1 MSPARWLR
9 WICWLVCLVLVGS
22 IAWDRHQ
29 VLHQVHIDGERE
41 AGELG
46 RRTAAAL
53 EAELA
58 EFASRAETLSRN
70 LAAEA
75 GRICDEE
82 DFGCEEGRPVCA
94 EGDLACRLLTC
105 DWVWTELTRGTDI
118 NTLVAVTTPDRAG
131 CRWFRTPTGTVMG
144 GLVELDAPLEGAAT
158 SARPGWFDAALERGA
173 HWFEP
178 TWGDREAL
186 EVGYAVPFDV
196 PGSEVRGVLA
206 LPLDLE
212 SLASV
217 EALDLQSRG
226 FAVLLDSQQ
235 RHLVHHNPDLVIS
248 GEAMTDWARREDN
261 EPLLELAA
269 EMERGEPFVREV
281 HFSATG
287 QSSWVS
293 VQSLAEPDWSLHVV
307 LPQQELFQHQR
318 TSQLE
323 AQQILAIGLLAIVSL
338 VIGFIG
344 PRSGARGA
352 WIVSGGSALCIAA
365 CIGFLWQLAAT
376 EHGFDAARMQRI
388 SDGEALEDLL
398 EEHDS
403 ATSEPIR
410 RVPTGVFLQSLE
422 FLSANNV
429 HVSGYLWQEHGGE
442 RKDTSPPFVLPEAIG
457 PTVAPAYEVDCAG
470 DDDDCAVSGWH
481 ISATLR
487 QPFDYR
493 RYPFDQKAV
502 WIRIWPEDFASNTV
516 LVPRLEDY
524 GPQIPMTRPGVEQ
537 DLVPEGWTLQGS
549 FFGYRSH
556 SYNTDFG
563 IPDYVGQEGFPEL
576 HYTVLLQRNLVDAFI
591 SHLVP
596 LLVVAGLLFTVLLQG
611 VRDELSSTDLVGI
624 CSGLFFVVLLSHT
637 ALREELATPDVVYL
651 EYFYL
656 LMYIFILAVAVF
668 SVIWA
673 SRGEGSR
680 AQRWARPLRLAF
692 WPALMGS
699 YLLVTWIALGLG

>member
-9 WICWLVCLVLVGS
+9 WVCWLACLVLVGS

-29 VLHQVHIDGERE
+29 VLHQIHIDGDLGAEALGRDTTTKLASTLDTIE
-41 AGELG
+41 AGVEVLSGILQAQRAGYCSAGVHDALREELESNELIS
-46 RRTAAAL
+46 TA
-53 EAELA
+53 
-58 EFASRAETLSRN
+58 
-70 LAAEA
+70 
-75 GRICDEE
+75 
-82 DFGCEEGRPVCA
+82 V
-94 EGDLACRLLTC
+94 
-105 DWVWTELTRGTDI
+105 
-118 NTLVAVTTPDRAG
+118 VAFTPDNSG
-131 CRWFRTPTGTVMG
+131 CRWLRAPN
-144 GLVELDAPLEGAAT
+144 GLSVGANIQLGASTERAST
-158 SARPGWFDAALERGA
+158 SDRLPWFEAALDGTGPG
-173 HWFEP
+173 WFEP
-178 TWGDREAL
+178 TWEDREAL

-196 PGSEVRGVLA
+196 PGTDECGVLA
-206 LPLDLE
+206 LVLDLE
-212 SLASV
+212 SLADL

-226 FAVLLDSQQ
+226 FAVVLDSQQ
-235 RHLVHHNPDLVIS
+235 RHLVHHNADLVTS
-248 GEAMTDWARREDN
+248 GEPMTAWAARTDN

-269 EMERGEPFVREV
+269 EMEQGEPFVREV

-293 VQSLAEPDWSLHVV
+293 VQSVAEPDWSLHVA

-323 AQQILAIGLLAIVSL
+323 AQLLLALGLLVIVTL
-338 VIGFIG
+338 LLGFSG
-344 PRSGARGA
+344 QRGGARGA
-352 WIVSGGSALCIAA
+352 WFVSGGSALCLAA
-365 CIGFLWQLAAT
+365 CIGVLWNLAAT
-376 EHGFDAARMQRI
+376 EHGFNAAKMQRI
-388 SDGEALEDLL
+388 GDGQTLDDLVAK
-398 EEHDS
+398 HGA
-403 ATSEPIR
+403 ATNEPVVE
-410 RVPTGVFLQSLE
+410 VPTGVFLQSLE

-429 HVSGYLWQEHGGE
+429 HVSGYLWQEYGKE
-442 RKDTSPPFVLPEAIG
+442 PPDLSRGFVLPEAIG
-457 PTVAPAYEVDCAG
+457 PEVTPAYEVDCTG
-470 DDDDCAVSGWH
+470 VSEDCTVVGWH
-481 ISATLR
+481 LSTTLR
-487 QPFDYR
+487 QPFDYH

-502 WIRIWPEDFASNTV
+502 WIRIWHEDFAKNTV
-516 LVPRLEDY
+516 LVPRLGDY
-524 GPQIPMTRPGVEQ
+524 GPQIPITRPGVEQ

-563 IPDYVGQEGFPEL
+563 IPDYVGQVGFPEL

-611 VRDELSSTDLVGI
+611 VRDKLSSTDLVGI

-637 ALREELATPDVVYL
+637 ALREELATPEVVYL

-656 LMYIFILAVAVF
+656 LKYVFILAVAVV

-680 AQRWARPLRLAF
+680 AQRWARPLRLAY

-699 YLLVTWIALGLG
+699 YLAVTWVLLVAG